1 MIFSSKVR
9 KDPEVGK
16 MQWKSLWTSFAGWT
30 MDSMDAMLLAL
41 VIPLLL
47 TQWNM
52 STGEAGLI
60 SSATLIGMML
70 GGIVFGILGDYFGR
84 VRMLTVSVIFFSF
97 FTGVAAFAQDPV
109 QLGFIRFLVG
119 IGLGG
124 EWGLG
129 AALISEYWPKK
140 HRAKATSFVHSGYPV
155 GYAIASLLAFLILPA
170 FGWRVLFL
178 IGVLPAFLILLFR
191 KGLKEPPNWKVTNK
205 KVHEEKNTFTLLM
218 LFKDGYAKRT
228 ILASLLLLFNL
239 GAYWAASSW
248 LPTFLMKSHNLPV
261 SSATWFLIV
270 LNIGAVFGHQVFG
283 FLSDKYSRKFTL
295 LLGQSLS
302 IVLII
307 AYMLIQ
313 NVILLFLVGIIF
325 GFVIYG
331 YWGTFGAYL
340 AELYPTH
347 LRSTGVGFTF
357 NIGRIGGALA
367 PAIVGFMA
375 NNMELS
381 SAVLIFGSIC
391 YILGII
397 VTILNKTEHIT
408 SE

>member
-1 MIFSSKVR
+1 
-9 KDPEVGK
+9 
-16 MQWKSLWTSFAGWT
+16 

-60 SSATLIGMML
+60 SSATLVGMMV
-70 GGIVFGILGDYFGR
+70 GGIGCGILGDYFGR
-84 VRMLTVSVIFFSF
+84 VRMLTFTVIFFSI
-97 FTGVAAFAQDPV
+97 FTGISAFAQDPV
-109 QLGFIRFLVG
+109 QLGIFRFFVG
-119 IGLGG
+119 LGLGG

-129 AALISEYWPKK
+129 ASLISEYWPKR

-155 GYAIASLLAFLILPA
+155 GYAIASLLGFLILPA

-178 IGVLPAFLILLFR
+178 IGILPAFIILMFR
-191 KGLKEPPNWKVTNK
+191 RGLKEPPNWKEKTK
-205 KVHEEKNTFTLLM
+205 KVKEEKSTFTLWM
-218 LFKDGYAKRT
+218 LFKDGYVKRT

-248 LPTFLMKSHNLPV
+248 IPTFLVKSHNL
-261 SSATWFLIV
+261 SLGMASWFLIV
-270 LNIGAVFGHQVFG
+270 LNIGAVFGHQVG
-283 FLSDKYSRKFTL
+283 GYLSDKYYRKFTL

-313 NVILLFLVGIIF
+313 NITFLFLVGIIF

-340 AELYPTH
+340 GELYPTH
-347 LRSTGVGFTF
+347 LRSTGVGLTF
-357 NIGRIGGALA
+357 NIGRIGGALT
-367 PAIVGFMA
+367 PTIVGFMA
-375 NNMELS
+375 EHMQLS
-381 SAVLIFGSIC
+381 GAVLIFGSIC
-391 YILGII
+391 YVFGII
-397 VTILNKTEHIT
+397 VTILNKTEQVT
-408 SE
+408 SEYSHDESVMDM